1 LIEKNDIAIA
11 IMPNPSKT
19 KDFIALGKL
28 RLSSLVVFSA
38 VIGYLIAVRNS
49 SVIWLDLVYIILGGI
64 LVTASSNALNQV
76 WERELDIKMKRTQN
90 RPIAAGRMSASE
102 GMVFAIATG
111 LIGELFL
118 FMLNP
123 LSGILGL
130 LALFLYVVCY
140 TPLKQI
146 SPIAVFVGAFP
157 GSIPPMLG
165 YIAATGKFDWIAGVL
180 FLTQFFWQF
189 PHFWAI
195 AWRINDDYELAGF
208 KMLPTR
214 AGKTKSNAFQIFT
227 YTALM
232 IPIGILPCIDVF
244 GSGLIVCNPYAV
256 FILAP
261 LGVYFAY
268 PAYKLYTTMDDIYA
282 KKLMFASFFYLPIA
296 QLTYLFFNT

>member
-1 LIEKNDIAIA
+1 LSKQNDIAA
-11 IMPNPSKT
+11 VTVPNPSKT

-28 RLSSLVVFSA
+28 RLASLVVFSA
-38 VIGYLIAVRNS
+38 VIGYLIAAQEGLFV
-49 SVIWLDLVYIILGGI
+49 WLDLIYVILGGL

-76 WERELDIKMKRTQN
+76 WERDLDIKMKRTQN
-90 RPIAAGRMSASE
+90 RPIAAGRMSVSE
-102 GMVFAIATG
+102 GVIFAVATG
-111 LIGELFL
+111 AIGELFL
-118 FMLNP
+118 FLLNP

-130 LALFLYVVCY
+130 LALMLYVLIY

-165 YIAATGKFDWIAGVL
+165 YIAVTGKFDWIAGIL

-232 IPIGILPCIDVF
+232 IPIGLLPCIDILNNGVV
-244 GSGLIVCNPYAV
+244 LCNAYAAI
-256 FILAP
+256 ILVP
-261 LGVYFAY
+261 LGIYFTI

-296 QLTYLFFNT
+296 QLTYLFF